1 MIGVLI
7 VNKSSLMC
15 SVTAAALKHEPDIRV
30 VGLATDVDRALDLI
44 WTCNCDVILANVNLP
59 NDGALKLI
67 RSVKAFSSVRPCK
80 GISSDFPRLESDQN
94 SEVILLQALR
104 ILAVGFARAEE
115 EFILRYIEAGAAGY
129 VLEED
134 SVEYLLRNIRAVYN
148 GEALVSPEVA
158 AAMISRIAE
167 LAQPYSTIEPGMD
180 EVTEL
185 TPREREVLDL
195 IGAGLS
201 NQEIAVRLVI
211 EVGTVKNHVHNILRK
226 LDVSSRQDAAVYWGA
241 IQGI

>member
-1 MIGVLI
+1 MISVLI

-15 SVTAAALKHEPDIRV
+15 SVTAAALKYEPDIRV
-30 VGLATDVDRALDLI
+30 VGLATHVDRALDLI
-44 WTCNCDVILANVNLP
+44 WTCNCDLVLANVNLP

-67 RSVKAFSSVRPCK
+67 RGVKALSSVKV
-80 GISSDFPRLESDQN
+80 L
-94 SEVILLQALR
+94 V
-104 ILAVGFARAEE
+104 VGLTKTEE
-115 EFILRYIEAGAAGY
+115 EVILRYIEAGAAGY
-129 VLEED
+129 VLGDDSLED
-134 SVEYLLRNIRAVYN
+134 LLKNIRAVYN

-167 LAQPYSTIEPGMD
+167 LAEPYSITEPGMD
-180 EVTEL
+180 EVTDL

-241 IQGI
+241 SQGI

>member
-1 MIGVLI
+1 MIGVLV
-7 VNKSSLMC
+7 VNESSLVC
-15 SVTAAALKHEPDIRV
+15 SVTAAALKHERDIRV
-30 VGLATDVDRALDLI
+30 VGLTTDVDRALDLI
-44 WTCNCDVILANVNLP
+44 WKCSCDVILASVNLA
-59 NDGALKLI
+59 NDGVLKLI
-67 RSVKAFSSVRPCK
+67 RGAKAFSSVK
-80 GISSDFPRLESDQN
+80 VL
-94 SEVILLQALR
+94 V
-104 ILAVGFARAEE
+104 VGFAKAEE

-134 SVEYLLRNIRAVYN
+134 SVEDLLKNIRAAYN

-167 LAQPYSTIEPGMD
+167 LAKPYSTTEPGMD
-180 EVTEL
+180 EVTDL

-195 IGAGLS
+195 IGEGLS

-226 LDVSSRQDAAVYWGA
+226 LDVSSRQAAAVHWGA

>member
-15 SVTAAALKHEPDIRV
+15 SVTATALKYEPDIRV
-30 VGLATDVDRALDLI
+30 VGLATDVDEALDLI
-44 WTCNCDVILANVNLP
+44 WTCNCDLVLANVNLP
-59 NDGALKLI
+59 NKGALQLI
-67 RSVKAFSSVRPCK
+67 RGAKALSSVKV
-80 GISSDFPRLESDQN
+80 L
-94 SEVILLQALR
+94 V
-104 ILAVGFARAEE
+104 VGLTKAEE
-115 EFILRYIEAGAAGY
+115 EVILRYIEAGAAGY
-129 VLEED
+129 VLGND
-134 SVEYLLRNIRAVYN
+134 SVEDLLKNIRAVYN

-158 AAMISRIAE
+158 AAMILRIAE
-167 LAQPYSTIEPGMD
+167 LAQPYSTIEPGTD
-180 EVTEL
+180 EVSEL

-241 IQGI
+241 IRGI

>member
-1 MIGVLI
+1 
-7 VNKSSLMC
+7 
-15 SVTAAALKHEPDIRV
+15 
-30 VGLATDVDRALDLI
+30 
-44 WTCNCDVILANVNLP
+44 
-59 NDGALKLI
+59 
-67 RSVKAFSSVRPCK
+67 
-80 GISSDFPRLESDQN
+80 
-94 SEVILLQALR
+94 
-104 ILAVGFARAEE
+104 
-115 EFILRYIEAGAAGY
+115 
-129 VLEED
+129 
-134 SVEYLLRNIRAVYN
+134 
-148 GEALVSPEVA
+148 
-158 AAMISRIAE
+158 MISRIAE

>member
-1 MIGVLI
+1 MIGVLV

-30 VGLATDVDRALDLI
+30 VGLATNVDEALNLI
-44 WTCNCDVILANVNLP
+44 WRCNCDLVLANVNLP
-59 NDGALKLI
+59 HDGTLKLI
-67 RSVKAFSSVRPCK
+67 RAAKAFSSVK
-80 GISSDFPRLESDQN
+80 VLVMG
-94 SEVILLQALR
+94 
-104 ILAVGFARAEE
+104 LAKAEE
-115 EFILRYIEAGAAGY
+115 EVILRYIEAGAAGY
-129 VLEED
+129 VLGED
-134 SVEYLLRNIRAVYN
+134 SLEDLLKNIRAVYH

-167 LAQPYSTIEPGMD
+167 LAEPYSTIEPGGD

-195 IGAGLS
+195 IGEGLS

-241 IQGI
+241 IQGFEAGY